1 MSNSSKNW
9 QIFIS
14 IILMLIVVIDTNDGS
29 NCVSNVISS
38 VGKWGVTN
46 PESSKKGGQYK
57 EN

>member
-46 PESSKKGGQYK
+46 PESSKKGG
-57 EN
+57 

>member
-1 MSNSSKNW
+1 
-9 QIFIS
+9 
-14 IILMLIVVIDTNDGS
+14 MLIVVIDTNDGS

-38 VGKWGVTN
+38 VGKWGVAN